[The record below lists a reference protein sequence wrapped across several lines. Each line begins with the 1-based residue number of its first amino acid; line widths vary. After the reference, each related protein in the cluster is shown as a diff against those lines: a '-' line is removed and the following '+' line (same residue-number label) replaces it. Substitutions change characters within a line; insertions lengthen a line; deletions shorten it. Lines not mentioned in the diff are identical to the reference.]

1 MSKQKE
7 LVRNVY
13 IKPECN
19 LLNTNIESILQSASG
34 NAGRI
39 NPGQGAGDAK
49 QSPFW
54 EDEDLEDEA
63 GRYITK
69 AQA

>member
-1 MSKQKE
+1 MHNPHLFPTE
-7 LVRNVY
+7 
-13 IKPECN
+13 P
-19 LLNTNIESILQSASG
+19 SILQSASG

-54 EDEDLEDEA
+54 EDEDVVSVSNNWSE
-63 GRYITK
+63 
-69 AQA
+69 